1 MCRVPQSTSSCY
13 SQLSRIFKGKGAVSL
28 CVCSLLPM
36 GVLGTAGTRPKRP
49 FGPLRDVKRLLNP
62 IRLAHSGR
70 MTVEVLI
77 GLWDMRMLIDMHSR
91 GATDLRASTAEH
103 AGVFGPDAAAAAPT
117 VATFELVLLATGDGR
132 CSSHALCEGAG
143 DEVDDEDDRAPL
155 SCRRRAP
162 AIEHGL
168 DGPLE
173 VEPRNPT
180 RKRASM

>member
-1 MCRVPQSTSSCY
+1 VSCARVLHRVILNTREFS
-13 SQLSRIFKGKGAVSL
+13 GAVSL
-28 CVCSLLPM
+28 CVCFLLPM
-36 GVLGTAGTRPKRP
+36 GVLGTVGTRPKRP
-49 FGPLRDVKRLLNP
+49 FGPLRDVKRLLETTRNP
-62 IRLAHSGR
+62 IRVAHSGR

-143 DEVDDEDDRAPL
+143 DEVEDEDDRAPL

>member
-1 MCRVPQSTSSCY
+1 
-13 SQLSRIFKGKGAVSL
+13 
-28 CVCSLLPM
+28 M
-36 GVLGTAGTRPKRP
+36 GVLGTVGTRPKRP
-49 FGPLRDVKRLLNP
+49 FGHLPGNDVLTFTKPDPPSL
-62 IRLAHSGR
+62 HSGR

-91 GATDLRASTAEH
+91 RATDLRASTAEH

-143 DEVDDEDDRAPL
+143 DEVEDEDDRAPL

-162 AIEHGL
+162 AIDHGL

>member
-1 MCRVPQSTSSCY
+1 
-13 SQLSRIFKGKGAVSL
+13 
-28 CVCSLLPM
+28 
-36 GVLGTAGTRPKRP
+36 
-49 FGPLRDVKRLLNP
+49 
-62 IRLAHSGR
+62 

-132 CSSHALCEGAG
+132 CSSHALYEGAG
-143 DEVDDEDDRAPL
+143 DEVEDEDDRAPL

-162 AIEHGL
+162 AIDHGL

>member
-1 MCRVPQSTSSCY
+1 VSCARVLHRVILNTREFSNERA
-13 SQLSRIFKGKGAVSL
+13 LFR
-28 CVCSLLPM
+28 CVCVSYFPWVCWEQLGPVPNDLS
-36 GVLGTAGTRPKRP
+36 VLSGM
-49 FGPLRDVKRLLNP
+49 LKRLLNP

-70 MTVEVLI
+70 VTVEVLI

-143 DEVDDEDDRAPL
+143 DGVEDEDDRAPL

>member
-1 MCRVPQSTSSCY
+1 
-13 SQLSRIFKGKGAVSL
+13 
-28 CVCSLLPM
+28 
-36 GVLGTAGTRPKRP
+36 
-49 FGPLRDVKRLLNP
+49 
-62 IRLAHSGR
+62 
-70 MTVEVLI
+70 MTVEVPI

-91 GATDLRASTAEH
+91 RATDLRASTAEH

-143 DEVDDEDDRAPL
+143 DEVEDEDDRAPL

>member
-1 MCRVPQSTSSCY
+1 MFSPRSADTYTKEWPSGGDQGPV
-13 SQLSRIFKGKGAVSL
+13 LL
-28 CVCSLLPM
+28 CSVWAHSEAF
-36 GVLGTAGTRPKRP
+36 GTVGTRPKRP

-117 VATFELVLLATGDGR
+117 VATFEHRRDV
-132 CSSHALCEGAG
+132 AG
-143 DEVDDEDDRAPL
+143 
-155 SCRRRAP
+155 
-162 AIEHGL
+162 
-168 DGPLE
+168 
-173 VEPRNPT
+173 PRT
-180 RKRASM
+180 RFVHTER